1 MKHFFLILLF
11 SIAIVSNSNAQDAPK
26 KSTKAIIEYNN
37 KGEALQKI
45 AWILSEKG
53 FYFDEVNETIG
64 IMSTGILSDGK
75 TEYRLNVVVDGEGN
89 AMITG
94 LYRVDVIDNKF
105 SIIENR
111 GMNGSPVKNAWNI
124 LEEVATATGMP
135 VRYE

>member
-1 MKHFFLILLF
+1 MKQLFLILLF
-11 SIAIVSNSNAQDAPK
+11 GIAIVSNSNAQDAPK

>member
-1 MKHFFLILLF
+1 MKQLFLILLF
-11 SIAIVSNSNAQDAPK
+11 SIAIVSHSNAQDAPK
-26 KSTKAIIEYNN
+26 RSTKAIIEYNN
-37 KGEALQKI
+37 KGEALQEI

-53 FYFDEVNETIG
+53 FYFEEVNETIG
-64 IMSTGILSDGK
+64 IMSTGILADGK

-94 LYRVDVIDNKF
+94 QYRVDVIDNKF
-105 SIIENR
+105 TIIENR

-124 LEEVATATGMP
+124 LEEVATETGMP